1 MSWLSLILAVLKVI
15 NAFMDWANRE
25 KLMQAGYDKAIA
37 ETAAAILKKTAA
49 GRAMMEKV
57 NAMSDAEVDD
67 GLRGLE
73 PADNVS
79 TRSGR

>member
-1 MSWLSLILAVLKVI
+1 MSWLSLILTILKVV

-37 ETAAAILKKTAA
+37 EASAAILKKTAA

-57 NAMSDAEVDD
+57 NAMSPEEVDA
-67 GLRGLE
+67 GLRDLE
-73 PADNVS
+73 P
-79 TRSGR
+79 R